1 MKKFVAVVS
10 LLLGVSS
17 FSHAAVVMPKGDATA
32 GQGKAAVCAACHG
45 ADGNSAAP
53 TFPKLAGQNA
63 KYIYKQLQNFKAGT
77 RVNALMAPMAAGL
90 ADQDMADLA
99 EYYSQQKGSIGGAK
113 KELVE
118 LGQKI
123 FRGGKKE
130 IGLTACSGCHGP
142 AGKGNTFAAF
152 PRLSGQ
158 HAEYTA
164 NQLKMFR
171 AAGRDDLTGDRRDN
185 DGAKPGDL
193 GPMQMIAAKLSD
205 KDIQALASYIQG
217 LH

>member
-10 LLLGVSS
+10 LLLGASS
-17 FSHAAVVMPKGDATA
+17 FSHAAVVMPKGDADA
-32 GQGKAAVCAACHG
+32 GQGKSAVCAACHG

-53 TFPKLAGQNA
+53 NFPKLAGQNA
-63 KYIYKQLQNFKAGT
+63 KYLYKQLQNFKSGA
-77 RVNALMAPMAAGL
+77 RQNALMMPMATAL
-90 ADQDMADLA
+90 NEQDMADISA
-99 EYYSQQKGSIGGAK
+99 YYAQQKGTIGGAK
-113 KELVE
+113 KDLVE
-118 LGQKI
+118 RSQKLY
-123 FRGGKKE
+123 RGGDKE

-142 AGKGNTFAAF
+142 AGKGNEFAAF

-164 NQLKMFR
+164 TQLRHFR
-171 AAGRDDLTGDRRDN
+171 AAGRDDLTDEKRNN
-185 DGAKPGDL
+185 DGSKPGEL

-205 KDIQALASYIQG
+205 KDIEALASYIQG

>member
-1 MKKFVAVVS
+1 AVVS
-10 LLLGVSS
+10 LLLSVSS
-17 FSHAAVVMPKGDATA
+17 FSHAAVIMPKGDANA
-32 GQGKAAVCAACHG
+32 GQGKAAVCAACHS

-53 TFPKLAGQNA
+53 NFPKLAGQHA
-63 KYIYKQLQNFKAGT
+63 KYIYKQLENFKSGV
-77 RVNALMAPMAAGL
+77 RVNALMMPMAMAL
-90 ADQDMADLA
+90 SDQDMADLA
-99 EYYSQQKGSIGGAK
+99 VYYSQQKGTVGGAK

-118 LGQKI
+118 RGQKI
-123 FRGGKKE
+123 YRGGNKE

-142 AGKGNTFAAF
+142 AGKGNPFAAF
-152 PRLSGQ
+152 PQLSGQ

-171 AAGRDDLTGDRRDN
+171 SAGRDDLTGDKRNN
-185 DGAKPGDL
+185 DAKPGDL

-205 KDIQALASYIQG
+205 KDIEALASYIQG